1 MKVLSSEAWIGLGE
15 ASRLLGITPATL
27 RRWADGGQV
36 TTFTTPGGH
45 RRFPR
50 EAIVGLLPKVR
61 DRRPPLANLGASPDR
76 IARAYRRARPASQV
90 APPAWLSRMT
100 DAERN
105 EFRERG
111 RRLAALLVRHLDAA
125 DRAEAARLLHDADAE
140 ANAYGRTAAALGSS
154 LGEAVESFLRFRTPF
169 INELAGL
176 SRRRNLDTREATALL
191 VDAEKAMDSLLVS
204 LMGGHGS

>member
-1 MKVLSSEAWIGLGE
+1 
-15 ASRLLGITPATL
+15 
-27 RRWADGGQV
+27 
-36 TTFTTPGGH
+36 
-45 RRFPR
+45 
-50 EAIVGLLPKVR
+50 
-61 DRRPPLANLGASPDR
+61 
-76 IARAYRRARPASQV
+76 
-90 APPAWLSRMT
+90 MT